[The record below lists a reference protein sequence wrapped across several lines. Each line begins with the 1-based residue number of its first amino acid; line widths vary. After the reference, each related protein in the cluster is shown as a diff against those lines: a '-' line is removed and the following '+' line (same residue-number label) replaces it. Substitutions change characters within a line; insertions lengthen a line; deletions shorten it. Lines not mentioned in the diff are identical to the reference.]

1 VEINNSESI
10 DMTEQDAWT
19 LMAAYTNNNALYF
32 LGNILAVWLG
42 FRIASR
48 ISQRGDTTVIIKLL
62 ATTYCLCVA
71 FFMYTGLSASLAMIN
86 DFSWVFSELSKTRG
100 ISPISQE
107 IVDFDP
113 TLPTIVNGLFV
124 FSIIAFQLIGVW
136 KKPSE

>member
-1 VEINNSESI
+1 
-10 DMTEQDAWT
+10 MTEQDAWT

-42 FRIASR
+42 FHIANR
-48 ISQRGDTTVIIKLL
+48 ISQSTDTTVIVRLL

-71 FFMYTGLSASLAMIN
+71 FFMYTGLSASLAMID

-107 IVDFDP
+107 IVDFD
-113 TLPTIVNGLFV
+113 TTIPTIVNGLFV
-124 FSIIAFQLIGVW
+124 VSIIAFQLIGVW
-136 KKPSE
+136 KTPSE

>member
-1 VEINNSESI
+1 MN
-10 DMTEQDAWT
+10 EQDAWT

-42 FRIASR
+42 FRIANRLSESR
-48 ISQRGDTTVIIKLL
+48 DTTLIIRLL

-71 FFMYTGLSASLAMIN
+71 FFMYSGLSASLAMID

-107 IVDFDP
+107 IVEFDS

-136 KKPSE
+136 KTPSE

>member
-1 VEINNSESI
+1 
-10 DMTEQDAWT
+10 MTEQDACT

-42 FRIASR
+42 FHIANR
-48 ISQRGDTTVIIKLL
+48 ISQSRDTTVIVRLF

-107 IVDFDP
+107 IVDFDA
-113 TLPTIVNGLFV
+113 TIPTIVNGLFV
-124 FSIIAFQLIGVW
+124 VSIIAFQIIGVW
-136 KKPSE
+136 KTPSE

>member
-1 VEINNSESI
+1 
-10 DMTEQDAWT
+10 MTEQDAWT

-42 FRIASR
+42 FHIANR
-48 ISQRGDTTVIIKLL
+48 ISQSRDTTVIVRLL

-71 FFMYTGLSASLAMIN
+71 FFMYTGLSASLAMID

-107 IVDFDP
+107 IVDFDA
-113 TLPTIVNGLFV
+113 TTPTIVNGLFV
-124 FSIIAFQLIGVW
+124 VSIIAFQLIGVW
-136 KKPSE
+136 KTPSE

>member
-1 VEINNSESI
+1 
-10 DMTEQDAWT
+10 MTEQDAWT

-42 FRIASR
+42 FRIANR
-48 ISQRGDTTVIIKLL
+48 ISESRDTTLIVRLL

-100 ISPISQE
+100 ISPISQT
-107 IVDFDP
+107 IVDFDA
-113 TLPTIVNGLFV
+113 TIPTIVNGLFV
-124 FSIIAFQLIGVW
+124 FSIIAFQLIGIW
-136 KKPSE
+136 KTPTE

>member
-1 VEINNSESI
+1 
-10 DMTEQDAWT
+10 MTEQDAWT

-42 FRIASR
+42 FHIANR
-48 ISQRGDTTVIIKLL
+48 ISQSRDTTVIVRLL

-71 FFMYTGLSASLAMIN
+71 FFMYTGLSASLAMID

-107 IVDFDP
+107 IVDFD
-113 TLPTIVNGLFV
+113 TTIPTIVNGLFV
-124 FSIIAFQLIGVW
+124 VSIIAFQLIGVW
-136 KKPSE
+136 KTPSE

>member
-1 VEINNSESI
+1 
-10 DMTEQDAWT
+10 MTEQDAWT

-42 FRIASR
+42 FRIANR
-48 ISQRGDTTVIIKLL
+48 ISESRDTTLIVRLL

-71 FFMYTGLSASLAMIN
+71 FFMYTGLSASLAMID

-107 IVDFDP
+107 IVDFDA
-113 TLPTIVNGLFV
+113 TIPTIVNGLFV
-124 FSIIAFQLIGVW
+124 FSSIAFQLIGIW
-136 KKPSE
+136 KTPTE

>member
-1 VEINNSESI
+1 
-10 DMTEQDAWT
+10 MTEQDAWT

-42 FRIASR
+42 FHVANR
-48 ISQRGDTTVIIKLL
+48 ISQSTDTTVIVRLL

-71 FFMYTGLSASLAMIN
+71 FFMYTGLSASLAMID

-107 IVDFDP
+107 IVDFD
-113 TLPTIVNGLFV
+113 TTIPTIVNGLFV
-124 FSIIAFQLIGVW
+124 VSIIAFQLIGVW
-136 KKPSE
+136 KTPSE

>member
-1 VEINNSESI
+1 
-10 DMTEQDAWT
+10 MTEQDAWT

-42 FRIASR
+42 FHIVNR
-48 ISQRGDTTVIIKLL
+48 ISQSRDTTVIVRLL

-71 FFMYTGLSASLAMIN
+71 YFMYTGLSVSLAMID

-107 IVDFDP
+107 IVDFD
-113 TLPTIVNGLFV
+113 TTIPTIVNGLFV
-124 FSIIAFQLIGVW
+124 VSIITFQLIGVW
-136 KKPSE
+136 KTPSE

>member
-1 VEINNSESI
+1 
-10 DMTEQDAWT
+10 MTEQDAWA

-42 FRIASR
+42 FLMASR
-48 ISQRGDTTVIIKLL
+48 IAETNGTITIVKLL

-71 FFMYTGLSASLAMIN
+71 FFMYTGLSAGLAMIN

-107 IVDFDP
+107 IVDFDATIP
-113 TLPTIVNGLFV
+113 AIVNGLFV
-124 FSIIAFQLIGVW
+124 FSIIAFQMIGVW
-136 KKPSE
+136 RKPSE

>member
-1 VEINNSESI
+1 
-10 DMTEQDAWT
+10 MTEQDAWT

-42 FRIASR
+42 FHIANR
-48 ISQRGDTTVIIKLL
+48 ISQSRDTTVIVRLL

-71 FFMYTGLSASLAMIN
+71 FFMYTGLSASLAMID

-107 IVDFDP
+107 IVDFD
-113 TLPTIVNGLFV
+113 TTIPTIVNGLFV
-124 FSIIAFQLIGVW
+124 VSIITFQLIGVW
-136 KKPSE
+136 KTPSE

>member
-1 VEINNSESI
+1 
-10 DMTEQDAWT
+10 MTEQDAWT

-42 FRIASR
+42 FHIANR
-48 ISQRGDTTVIIKLL
+48 ISQSRDTIVIVRLL

-71 FFMYTGLSASLAMIN
+71 FFMYTGLSASLAMID

-107 IVDFDP
+107 IVDFDA
-113 TLPTIVNGLFV
+113 TIPTIVNGLFV
-124 FSIIAFQLIGVW
+124 VSIIAFQIIGVW
-136 KKPSE
+136 KTPSE

>member
-1 VEINNSESI
+1 
-10 DMTEQDAWT
+10 MTEQDAWT

-42 FRIASR
+42 FHEANR
-48 ISQRGDTTVIIKLL
+48 ISQSTDTTVIVRLL

-71 FFMYTGLSASLAMIN
+71 FFMYTGLSASLAMID

-107 IVDFDP
+107 IVDFD
-113 TLPTIVNGLFV
+113 TTIPTIVNGLFV
-124 FSIIAFQLIGVW
+124 VSIIAFQLIGVW
-136 KKPSE
+136 KTPSE

>member
-1 VEINNSESI
+1 
-10 DMTEQDAWT
+10 MTEQDAWT

-42 FRIASR
+42 FHIAYR
-48 ISQRGDTTVIIKLL
+48 ISQSRDATVIVRLL

-71 FFMYTGLSASLAMIN
+71 FFMYTGLSASLAMID

-107 IVDFDP
+107 IVDFD
-113 TLPTIVNGLFV
+113 TTIPTIVNGLFV
-124 FSIIAFQLIGVW
+124 VSIIAFQLIGVW
-136 KKPSE
+136 KTPSE